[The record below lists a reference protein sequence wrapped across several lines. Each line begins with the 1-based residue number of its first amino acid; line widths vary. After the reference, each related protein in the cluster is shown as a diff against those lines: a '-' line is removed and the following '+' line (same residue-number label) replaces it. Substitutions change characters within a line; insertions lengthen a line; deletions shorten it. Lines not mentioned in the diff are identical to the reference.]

1 MASGNEKILEHLQL
15 ICAQEEV
22 LCGQDVLQL
31 LVDTSDG
38 DMRRAIT
45 CLQSSAK
52 LQDKGALVT
61 VEDVLEISGV
71 VPDKWLTELM
81 RVCRSKDYSSIEDY
95 VNNLMC
101 EAYAVSQLMDQLLK
115 LIVASE
121 DMSDRQKSL
130 ICEKLAVS
138 ILNLTFVCSLTDT
151 SVT

>member
-1 MASGNEKILEHLQL
+1 
-15 ICAQEEV
+15 
-22 LCGQDVLQL
+22 
-31 LVDTSDG
+31 
-38 DMRRAIT
+38 
-45 CLQSSAK
+45 
-52 LQDKGALVT
+52 
-61 VEDVLEISGV
+61 
-71 VPDKWLTELM
+71 M

-138 ILNLTFVCSLTDT
+138 ILNLTFICSLTDT
-151 SVT
+151 LVT